1 LHIRK
6 KLMQL
11 IIVIFIVLVFLSCS
25 LKQTLYIDKNAA
37 GNIDFE
43 LTLVPFFIEVTEQL
57 SELFPGED
65 NSVQKSTK
73 GPFDLDKIREDFSK
87 SEGSVLKQLDIPSDN
102 VLQGSIVFDDIRTA
116 LSSSGSNNILDLF
129 SFTTKD
135 GISTLTVVI
144 NYETVEQFLLS
155 NPSLNSPLME
165 TFGPLAN
172 KGLTE
177 EDYLDMM
184 QFALGDESSLG
195 IKESSLSL
203 IVDVK
208 GNIISQSGGLI
219 VDYNTVK
226 FKIPLLQVLIL
237 DEPKLLSVS
246 FSE

>member
-1 LHIRK
+1 MHIRK

-73 GPFDLDKIREDFSK
+73 GPFDLEKIREDFSK
-87 SEGSVLKQLDIPSDN
+87 NKGSVLQQLDTPSDN
-102 VLQGSIVFDDIRTA
+102 ILHGSIKFDDIRIA
-116 LSSSGSNNILDLF
+116 LNGTGSNNILDLF

-135 GISTLTVVI
+135 GIFTLTVVL
-144 NYETVEQFLLS
+144 NYETVKQFLLS
-155 NPSLNSPLME
+155 NPSMNSPLME

-184 QFALGDESSLG
+184 QFALGGESSLG
-195 IKESSLSL
+195 IKESFLSL
-203 IVDVK
+203 NVDVK

-219 VDYNTVK
+219 VDHNTVK